1 MRVAINGFG
10 RIGRHALRIG
20 LERNLLDIVAIND
33 LSGTKIASHLL
44 KYDSIYNVWPHDVS
58 APDEK
63 TLICDGKK
71 IAVVSERDPEKIP
84 WGAMGVDLIIDCTG
98 AFCDREGAS
107 KHLKAGA
114 KKVLISAPA
123 KNVDRT
129 IVIGI
134 NENEY
139 DPQTDHLISNASC
152 TTNCLAPV
160 AKVLN
165 DQFGI
170 VRGIM
175 TTIHAYT
182 NDQNIHDLAHKDM
195 RRARAATLNMIPTTT
210 GAAKAIGEVIPS
222 LKGKMTGFAVRVPV
236 PTVSAVDLT
245 CDLAKEATADEINQ
259 AFRDASA
266 NGQLKGILDVC
277 DLPLVS
283 SDFKSSVFS
292 AIIDAQSTTVID
304 GKMVKILAWY
314 DNEWTYSLRLVEL
327 ANMIASR

>member
-10 RIGRHALRIG
+10 RIGRHAFRIG
-20 LERNLLDIVAIND
+20 TERNLIDVVAIND
-33 LSGTKIASHLL
+33 LSGTKIAAHLL
-44 KYDSIYNVWPHDVS
+44 KYDSIYGTWPHNIT

-63 TLICDGKK
+63 TLTCDGRK
-71 IAVVSERDPEKIP
+71 ITVVSERDPEKIP
-84 WGAMGVDLIIDCTG
+84 WREMGVDLIIDCTG
-98 AFCDREGAS
+98 AFCDRDGAS
-107 KHLKAGA
+107 RHLKSGV
-114 KKVLISAPA
+114 KKVLISAPG

-129 IVIGI
+129 IVLGI
-134 NENEY
+134 NEQTY
-139 DPQTDHLISNASC
+139 DPQTDHIISNASC
-152 TTNCLAPV
+152 TTNCLGPI

-165 DQFGI
+165 DTFGI
-170 VRGIM
+170 QRGIM

-210 GAAKAIGEVIPS
+210 GAAKAIGEVIPA
-222 LKGKMTGFAVRVPV
+222 LKGKMTGFAVRVPT

-245 CDLAKEATADEINQ
+245 CDLAKPATADEINK
-259 AFRDASA
+259 AFRDAAA

-283 SDFKSSVFS
+283 TDFKSSTYS
-292 AIIDAQSTTVID
+292 AIVDAQSTTVID
-304 GKMVKILAWY
+304 GMAKVLAWY

-327 ANMIASR
+327 AKMIAEKA

>member
-10 RIGRHALRIG
+10 RIGRHAFRIG
-20 LERNLLDIVAIND
+20 TERNLIDVVAIND
-33 LSGTKIASHLL
+33 LSGTKIAAHLL
-44 KYDSIYNVWPHDVS
+44 KYDSIYGTWPHDIT

-63 TLICDGKK
+63 TLTCDGKK
-71 IAVVSERDPEKIP
+71 ITVVSERDPEKIP
-84 WGAMGVDLIIDCTG
+84 WGQMGIDLIIDCTG
-98 AFCDREGAS
+98 AFCDRDGAS
-107 KHLKAGA
+107 RHLKSGA
-114 KKVLISAPA
+114 KKVLISAPG

-129 IVIGI
+129 IVLGI
-134 NENEY
+134 NEQTY
-139 DPQTDHLISNASC
+139 DPQTDHIISNASC
-152 TTNCLAPV
+152 TTNCLGPI

-165 DQFGI
+165 DTFGI
-170 VRGIM
+170 QRGIM

-210 GAAKAIGEVIPS
+210 GAAKAIGEVIPA
-222 LKGKMTGFAVRVPV
+222 LKGKMTGFAVRVPT

-245 CDLAKEATADEINQ
+245 CDLAKPATADEINK
-259 AFRDASA
+259 AFRDAAA

-283 SDFKSSVFS
+283 TDFKSSTYS
-292 AIIDAQSTTVID
+292 AIVDAQSTTVID
-304 GKMVKILAWY
+304 GMAKVLAWY

-327 ANMIASR
+327 AKMIAEKA